1 MYEIQAIQQHFSRE
15 WGFTP
20 AKANKRLVLFAA
32 VRQYAD
38 GDVFAH
44 KRWSLLVINRASH
57 CAEARILQHSAMDC
71 SHACPPTKSTRPN
84 GCKSKE
90 TEVQRVKFWRC
101 PKGQRTRSLD
111 YLEVHCPKGRLGF
124 APRWKKYCAVVR

>member
-1 MYEIQAIQQHFSRE
+1 MRLILTLMTKNKTVMQKKVNIFPILQFLEHCISVLDTSIQQHLSHE
-15 WGFTP
+15 WGFIP

-44 KRWSLLVINRASH
+44 KRWSLLMINRASH
-57 CAEARILQHSAMDC
+57 CAEARILPHSAMDC

-90 TEVQRVKFWRC
+90 TEVQRVK
-101 PKGQRTRSLD
+101 SL
-111 YLEVHCPKGRLGF
+111 EMS
-124 APRWKKYCAVVR
+124 